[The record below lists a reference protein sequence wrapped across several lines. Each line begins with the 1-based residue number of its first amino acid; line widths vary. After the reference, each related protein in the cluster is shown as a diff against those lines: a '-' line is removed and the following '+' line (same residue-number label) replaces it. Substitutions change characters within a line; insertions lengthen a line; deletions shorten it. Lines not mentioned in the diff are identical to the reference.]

1 MSETKKMKRDTNAD
15 LMNGI
20 VRLVKENG
28 WYDRVGNILDYYLP
42 ETNTVREISNYEF
55 TFCANLDFGGSEGI
69 YIDCYIDGAVDENNT
84 STTQRIPCGVFKTL
98 GDDLKHMRIMGEFVG
113 ILKYYAARYMGQN
126 FARYCPVKN

>member
-1 MSETKKMKRDTNAD
+1 MSEEKNIKRDTNAD

-28 WYDRVGNILDYYLP
+28 WYNSVGDILDYYLP
-42 ETNTVREISNYEF
+42 ESNTVKEIRNYEF
-55 TFCANLDFGGSEGI
+55 DFCADLDFGGSEGV
-69 YIDCYIDGAVDENNT
+69 YIDCYIVGNIDENNART
-84 STTQRIPCGVFKTL
+84 VQKIPCGTFKTL
-98 GDDLKHMRIMGEFVG
+98 EDDLTHMRIMGEFVG